1 MPIFTRKPE
10 LSIEEFCRAFYERA
24 IFNPEF
30 TVAAW
35 DAYFDELAKVDAT
48 FSRVPRDLFYIEMTA
63 LRLELFALALLHVV
77 RSDDIAVRQHLLTD
91 RYLSANDHADV
102 RAAGPDY
109 ADAVAESALDIA
121 TNEKSRERRALHLN
135 GYHIGVYKQLAKR
148 MSEGGIRDPK
158 YYDALKATINRYDT
172 DGPWRRG
179 LTGRRL
185 ALTLAKRLSI
195 DPNGSASRV
204 IQIFIR
210 GMYDGATGA
219 ISEVRMK

>member
-1 MPIFTRKPE
+1 MPIFTRRPE
-10 LSIEEFCRAFYERA
+10 LSIEEFCPAFYERA
-24 IFNPEF
+24 IFHPEF

-35 DAYFDELAKVDAT
+35 DAYFDELVKVDAT

-77 RSDDIAVRQHLLTD
+77 RSDDIAVRQYLLTD
-91 RYLSANDHADV
+91 SYLIANGHADV
-102 RAAGPDY
+102 QAAGADY
-109 ADAVAESALDIA
+109 ADAVAESAMDIA

-135 GYHIGVYKQLAKR
+135 GYHIGVYEQLAKR
-148 MSEGGIRDPK
+148 MSEGGIRDVR

-172 DGPWRRG
+172 NGPWRRG

-185 ALTLAKRLSI
+185 ALTLAKRLSV
-195 DPNGSASRV
+195 DPNDSAYRV

-210 GMYDGATGA
+210 GMYEGATGA